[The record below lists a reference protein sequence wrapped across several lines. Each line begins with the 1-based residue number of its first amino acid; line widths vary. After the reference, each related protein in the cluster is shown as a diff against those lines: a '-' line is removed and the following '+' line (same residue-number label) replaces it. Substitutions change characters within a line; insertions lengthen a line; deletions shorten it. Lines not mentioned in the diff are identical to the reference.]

1 MGDFYFKLS
10 RNCDIE
16 SLKETALVFLA
27 ESENKTTTSTI
38 LINSNT
44 QVVELKEPYENFEE
58 GKIIIFLIKNT
69 ARI

>member
-58 GKIIIFLIKNT
+58 GKIIFLLIKNT